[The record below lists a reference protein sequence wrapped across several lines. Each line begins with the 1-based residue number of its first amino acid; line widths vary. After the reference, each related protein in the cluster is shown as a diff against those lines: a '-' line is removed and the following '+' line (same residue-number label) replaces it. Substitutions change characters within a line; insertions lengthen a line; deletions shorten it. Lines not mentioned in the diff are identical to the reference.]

1 MNYVH
6 SKRHAYQSHQP
17 NVGNYGIVYIESTQ
31 MSVYCDVDLTSNID
45 DYKSTLGYVFLLSN
59 GAINW
64 STQKQPYIVIFLTKV
79 KCMVISQTT
88 RQVM

>member
-1 MNYVH
+1 M
-6 SKRHAYQSHQP
+6 
-17 NVGNYGIVYIESTQ
+17 
-31 MSVYCDVDLTSNID
+31 TSNIY
-45 DYKSTLGYVFLLSN
+45 DYKSTLGYVFLLNN

-79 KCMVISQTT
+79 KCMIIFQAT